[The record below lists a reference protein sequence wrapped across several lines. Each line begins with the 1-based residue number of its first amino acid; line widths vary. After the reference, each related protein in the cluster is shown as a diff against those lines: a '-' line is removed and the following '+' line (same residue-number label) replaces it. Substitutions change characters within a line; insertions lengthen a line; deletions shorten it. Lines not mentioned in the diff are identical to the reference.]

1 MHKLGKWYWAF
12 IALFAG
18 TVALFGAEY
27 GAEVQH
33 LDHTLTCT
41 AEYLGDKVGTLH
53 TDMPGNGMYASAGAV
68 ATKELKDKVEG
79 LKKNLNRILGED
91 GLEGDVKTA
100 KDAAHDA
107 KTKIER
113 ISEENSQLVD
123 DIKSLREDVGEIQEH
138 VDEVDTKV
146 QEKWTGGKKPIDDLG
161 QKVLD
166 KVDER
171 NFKNRP
177 SAGSSLKVDFDD
189 VGLKDITNVSG
200 SAGPV
205 VFPDEREQIVQDPT
219 LRTPTVIDLLTVLE
233 TDSDAVEWVKQQSE
247 TDNADVQSGQG
258 SALGQT
264 DMTFTLNTST
274 VATLGHI
281 AKSSIQILDDA
292 PRLRTFVNTRMRQLL
307 ELALE
312 DQVLLGDGTGQN
324 LDGIFPQSS
333 AYNTNLE
340 NAVVDGTADD
350 IDRIGVSILQVQRSN
365 FPATGILLSPLNW
378 WGIVLEKDND
388 GSYRFANAQSQQ
400 TPRLWGLPI
409 VSTNAMPEGSSLV
422 GNFAVGATF
431 YDRRQTSLEIAT
443 ENADDF
449 EKLMVTIRAY
459 LRGTVT
465 VEQPDSMV
473 KNESMDATSPSGG
486 S

>member
-1 MHKLGKWYWAF
+1 MPDGVTLASGA
-12 IALFAG
+12 AL
-18 TVALFGAEY
+18 
-27 GAEVQH
+27 
-33 LDHTLTCT
+33 
-41 AEYLGDKVGTLH
+41 
-53 TDMPGNGMYASAGAV
+53 
-68 ATKELKDKVEG
+68 ATKELKDKVEN
-79 LKKNLNRILGED
+79 LSKNLNRILGED
-91 GLEGDVKTA
+91 GLEDDVKTA

-107 KTKIER
+107 KSKIEKL
-113 ISEENSQLVD
+113 SEENSELVD
-123 DIKSLREDVGEIQEH
+123 DIKSLKEDVGEVQEH

-146 QEKWTGGKKPIDDLG
+146 QEKWTGGRKPVENLG

-166 KVDER
+166 EVNER

-177 SAGSSLKVDFDD
+177 TAGSSIKVNFDD

-205 VFPDEREQIVQDPT
+205 VFPDEREDIVPSPV
-219 LRTPTVIDLLTVLE
+219 LRQPRVIDLLTVLE
-233 TDSDAVEWVKQQSE
+233 TSSDAVEWVKQKTE

-264 DMTFTLNTST
+264 DMTFELNTST

-312 DQVLLGDGTGQN
+312 DQVLLGDGTGNN
-324 LDGIFPQSS
+324 LHGLIPQATS
-333 AYNTNLE
+333 YNNNLE
-340 NAVVDGTADD
+340 SAVVDGTADD

-378 WGIVLEKDND
+378 WGIVLEKDDD

-422 GNFAVGATF
+422 GNFSVGSTF
-431 YDRRQTSLEIAT
+431 YDRRQTRLEIAT
-443 ENADDF
+443 ENSDDF

-459 LRGTVT
+459 LRGTVA
-465 VEQPDSMV
+465 VEQPDAMV
-473 KNESMDATSPSGG
+473 KNENMDATAPASG